1 MPKIHKGRRVG
12 QAAVNA
18 VRTLL
23 EEHDHIVQE
32 ISGQND
38 FGEDLYVTF
47 VEDEHVT
54 SDVIRVQVKG
64 GDKWRRANGY
74 AVPVSHHGDTWADG
88 NIPVY
93 CVVYDPDNKQLFW
106 ANATQQLRRSGPF
119 NRPKAIG
126 VSPNAVL
133 AGTTMSSFVAQAR
146 RYVGR
151 YRGRQ
156 AVLTHLGEMS
166 GVEFD
171 PADHVLHFV
180 NGYDEDLI
188 FWRHPGAELATL
200 LHSALDW
207 EPYLVSL
214 ASLMRSEMAPPDFV
228 AVDEAAA
235 RLWND
240 HDLSSA
246 EDLELSQPEI
256 MWVASCF
263 MSTRQADEESEAIFG
278 SDECDGRPSCTG
290 EEPVEH
296 GNIAADVLHQYVIDR
311 IVTRFEAEPDLLSRS
326 ISAMRE
332 DCEIEPEFVAELGPL
347 EADPRTVRQVTK
359 LSRSTMGDLGPD
371 AFRLAVLYLIH
382 RIYIGGPS
390 LPLDE
395 QVRIVWRIPEPGHE
409 QAATDG

>member
-1 MPKIHKGRRVG
+1 MPKIPKGRRVG

-54 SDVIRVQVKG
+54 SDVIRIQVKG

-93 CVVYDPDNKQLFW
+93 CVVYDPDSKRLFW

-119 NRPKAIG
+119 NRPKVIG
-126 VSPNAVL
+126 VSPSAVL
-133 AGTTMSSFVAQAR
+133 ADTSMESFVAQAR

-171 PADHVLHFV
+171 LEDHVLHFV
-180 NGYDEDLI
+180 NAYDEDLI
-188 FWRHPGAELATL
+188 FWRRPGDGLATL

-207 EPYLVSL
+207 EPHLVSL

-228 AVDEAAA
+228 ADDEAAA
-235 RLWND
+235 RLWSD

-246 EDLELSQPEI
+246 EDLKLSRPEI

-263 MSTRQADEESEAIFG
+263 MSTRQADAESEAIFG
-278 SDECDGRPSCTG
+278 SDECEGCPNCPS

-296 GNIAADVLHQYVIDR
+296 GNIAADVLHQYVIDC
-311 IVTRFEAEPDLLSRS
+311 IVTRLEVEPDLLQRS

-332 DCEIEPEFVAELGPL
+332 NGKLEPEFVAELGPL

-359 LSRSTMGDLGPD
+359 LSRSTMEDLGPE

-409 QAATDG
+409 PSAKDG

>member
-1 MPKIHKGRRVG
+1 MPKIPKGRRVG

-18 VRTLL
+18 VRALL

-47 VEDEHVT
+47 VENEHVT
-54 SDVIRVQVKG
+54 SDVIRIQVKG

-93 CVVYDPDNKQLFW
+93 CVVYDPDSKQLFW

-119 NRPKAIG
+119 NRPKVIG

-133 AGTTMSSFVAQAR
+133 ADTTMKSFVAQAR

-156 AVLTHLGEMS
+156 AVFTHLGEMS

-171 PADHVLHFV
+171 PTDHVLHFV

-188 FWRHPGAELATL
+188 FWRRPGAELATL

-214 ASLMRSEMAPPDFV
+214 ASLMRSEMPPPDAEVVGEV
-228 AVDEAAA
+228 AV

-240 HDLSSA
+240 LDLSSA

-263 MSTRQADEESEAIFG
+263 ISTRQADEESEAIFG
-278 SDECDGRPSCTG
+278 SDECEGCPSCTG

-296 GNIAADVLHQYVIDR
+296 ANIAADVLHQYVADR
-311 IVTRFEAEPDLLSRS
+311 IISRIEAEPDLLQRS

-332 DCEIEPEFVAELGPL
+332 DGSLEPEIVAELGPL
-347 EADPRTVRQVTK
+347 EADPRIVRQVAK
-359 LSRSTMGDLGPD
+359 LNRSTVDNLEPE
-371 AFRLAVLYLIH
+371 ALRLAVLYLIH
-382 RIYIGGPS
+382 RIYVGSPS

-395 QVRIVWRIPEPGHE
+395 QVRIMWRIPEPGDE
-409 QAATDG
+409 TSVAGC

>member
-1 MPKIHKGRRVG
+1 M
-12 QAAVNA
+12 NA

-54 SDVIRVQVKG
+54 SNVIRVQVKG

-74 AVPVSHHGDTWADG
+74 AVPVSRHGDTWADG

-93 CVVYDPDNKQLFW
+93 CVVYDPGNKRLFW

-119 NRPKAIG
+119 NRPKVIG

-133 AGTTMSSFVAQAR
+133 AAATMESFVAQAR

-151 YRGRQ
+151 YRDRQ

-171 PADHVLHFV
+171 PADHVLHIV

-188 FWRHPGAELATL
+188 FWGSPGDALATL

-207 EPYLVSL
+207 EPHLVSL
-214 ASLMRSEMAPPDFV
+214 ASLMRSEMPPPDF
-228 AVDEAAA
+228 AADDETAA
-235 RLWND
+235 RIWND

-246 EDLELSQPEI
+246 EDLGLSRAETI
-256 MWVASCF
+256 WVASCF
-263 MSTRQADEESEAIFG
+263 MSTRQADEESETVFD
-278 SDECDGRPSCTG
+278 SDDCEGCPNCTG

-296 GNIAADVLHQYVIDR
+296 AIIAADVLHEYVIDR
-311 IVTRFEAEPDLLSRS
+311 IVTWFEAEPELLQRS

-332 DCEIEPEFVAELGPL
+332 EGDLEPEFVAELGPR
-347 EADPRTVRQVTK
+347 P
-359 LSRSTMGDLGPD
+359 
-371 AFRLAVLYLIH
+371 
-382 RIYIGGPS
+382 
-390 LPLDE
+390 
-395 QVRIVWRIPEPGHE
+395 
-409 QAATDG
+409 